1 MLPNITL
8 EGRLVADP
16 ELKFTASGKAV
27 CNIRVACSESKKN
40 DRGEWEDGDRIFV
53 GAAVWDAA
61 GEAVAELV
69 IKGDKVT
76 VTGRLFQRE
85 YETSAGEKRQSLEV
99 KFANV
104 AKVID
109 APRNPQQQQGR
120 QGTPQATSAPAS
132 DPWATSASSNDTPP
146 F

>member
-27 CNIRVACSESKKN
+27 CNVRVACSESKKN
-40 DRGEWEDGDRIFV
+40 ERGEWEDGDRLFV

-61 GEAVAELV
+61 GEAVAGHV
-69 IKGDKVT
+69 MKGDKVT

-99 KFANV
+99 KFATI

-109 APRNPQQQQGR
+109 APRGQQRQARPQPPQG
-120 QGTPQATSAPAS
+120 SS
-132 DPWATSASSNDTPP
+132 VDPWATPSSSDTPP